1 VATQGCIERYVED
14 ATRLNQAW
22 TEV

>member
-1 VATQGCIERYVED
+1 VATLGCIERYVED